1 MKLSKRCESVSDSI
15 TLMLNQVAISL
26 SEEGQNI
33 YNLTA
38 GQLPFKPMPSFIEKI
53 KNQLNFSKSYQYS
66 AVAGMTELRLKLLKH
81 TSKKRDID
89 FTFEELGFDCIIS
102 NGTKHT
108 LFNVLA
114 TIIDPKDEVI
124 LLAPYWVSYPHMI
137 KFWGGEIKVVDSKQ
151 FDAFIPDVEEIE
163 SKITTQTKAIIIN
176 SPNNPT
182 GVHYSTEWM
191 TKFAAMIKK
200 YPDIFIISDEVYS
213 ELTYFDPTPTYFYQM
228 DESLLARTI
237 IVDGI
242 SKNLACTGLRI
253 GYCIA
258 PKIIIDSMRKIQGQT
273 TSGPNALIQRAL
285 NDLDFDDIESF
296 LIPVRA
302 QLRTCAEILR
312 EKYREYDLSKCWYQ
326 SISAFYYAVDFS
338 HTPMFEKFENP
349 HIDHSQVICEEILE
363 RFGIALVPCTDFGIK
378 NAARLSIVL
387 SDRPFE
393 EAVDK
398 LIRFMAN
405 KI

>member
-124 LLAPYWVSYPHMI
+124 LLAP
-137 KFWGGEIKVVDSKQ
+137 
-151 FDAFIPDVEEIE
+151 
-163 SKITTQTKAIIIN
+163 
-176 SPNNPT
+176 
-182 GVHYSTEWM
+182 
-191 TKFAAMIKK
+191 
-200 YPDIFIISDEVYS
+200 
-213 ELTYFDPTPTYFYQM
+213 
-228 DESLLARTI
+228 
-237 IVDGI
+237 
-242 SKNLACTGLRI
+242 
-253 GYCIA
+253 
-258 PKIIIDSMRKIQGQT
+258 
-273 TSGPNALIQRAL
+273 
-285 NDLDFDDIESF
+285 
-296 LIPVRA
+296 
-302 QLRTCAEILR
+302 
-312 EKYREYDLSKCWYQ
+312 
-326 SISAFYYAVDFS
+326 
-338 HTPMFEKFENP
+338 
-349 HIDHSQVICEEILE
+349 
-363 RFGIALVPCTDFGIK
+363 
-378 NAARLSIVL
+378 
-387 SDRPFE
+387 
-393 EAVDK
+393 
-398 LIRFMAN
+398 
-405 KI
+405 